1 MLKRIAITEV
11 ELGMFVH
18 KLEGSWFKHPFWK
31 SRFLLD
37 DPAML
42 QELQQSALDTVI
54 IDTSKG
60 LDLRAMPSRPQSDT
74 APPPPPFRNGRR
86 PAPVAARRPVPA
98 APPLPD
104 RRSTA
109 PQPMAREFGLAR
121 KVAGESRKVV
131 SRIFLQA
138 RLGKTIKV
146 AQVEPVIEDIFSS
159 IQRNPHAF
167 NGLMRCKRDNEF
179 VYRHALAVSALMISL
194 ARQMKLS
201 PQQIRE
207 AGMAGLL
214 MDVGIGHLPVDLG
227 TYGGDYRNVPIK
239 VFQQHVELGHQF
251 LSAGG
256 GLPETVLSACLGHH
270 EALDGS
276 GYPRRAKGDEID
288 LFARMAAICDTY
300 DAMVSDTAD
309 GVGMNPASAIEQLS
323 YMKAWFDAEVFKHFV
338 DMLGIYPIGSVVR
351 LRSERLAMVV
361 DQDPA
366 DYARPRLRT
375 FWSIPQARLI
385 RSEYLELGA
394 CYGSD
399 EIVASVD
406 PEDFDIAD
414 FAALR
419 ERLFALAG
427 KQAA

>member
-1 MLKRIAITEV
+1 MLKRIAISQV

-37 DPAML
+37 DPDMLSEL
-42 QELQQSALDTVI
+42 QESALETLV
-54 IDTSKG
+54 IDTEKG
-60 LDLRAMPSRPQSDT
+60 LDLRSSPRRIVANDQVPP
-74 APPPPPFRNGRR
+74 APVFRTNAR
-86 PAPVAARRPVPA
+86 PAPRPRAAPVPP
-98 APPLPD
+98 APTIDL
-104 RRSTA
+104 RSTSA
-109 PQPMAREFGLAR
+109 QPMTREFGLAKR
-121 KVAGESRKVV
+121 VAGESRKVV
-131 SRIFLQA
+131 SRMFLQA

-146 AQVEPVIEDIFSS
+146 AQVEPVIEDVFAS

-194 ARQMKLS
+194 ARQMKLP

-207 AGMAGLL
+207 AGTAGLL
-214 MDVGIGHLPVDLG
+214 MDVGIGLLPIDLG
-227 TYGGDYRNVPIK
+227 SFGGDYRNIPVR
-239 VFQQHVELGHQF
+239 VFEQHVQLGEQF
-251 LSAGG
+251 LSASGG
-256 GLPETVLSACLGHH
+256 ISANVLDACLGHH

-276 GYPRRAKGDEID
+276 GYPQKLAGDQIG

-300 DAMVSDTAD
+300 DAMVSDTAE

-323 YMKAWFDAEVFKHFV
+323 YMKAWFDADVLKHFV
-338 DMLGIYPIGSVVR
+338 DMIGIYPIGSVVR

-366 DYARPRLRT
+366 DYSKPRLRT
-375 FWSIPQARLI
+375 FWSVPESRMI
-385 RSEYLELGA
+385 RSEYIELGT

-399 EIVASVD
+399 EIDLSVD
-406 PEDFDIAD
+406 PEDFGVTD
-414 FAALR
+414 FAAIR
-419 ERLFALAG
+419 EKLFAMAG
-427 KQAA
+427 KSAG